1 MLKQTYHWKK
11 NFFFKKTNENSW
23 KLQSEWV
30 IIVLDQYTD
39 LDFYNAS
46 SLKQQAVCRH
56 VAQLAYII
64 RFRANQSLLLLLS
77 AACLAENQFF

>member
-1 MLKQTYHWKK
+1 MS
-11 NFFFKKTNENSW
+11 NFSAISW
-23 KLQSEWV
+23 QVTFWRDV
-30 IIVLDQYTD
+30 NDDDIHFVLDQYTD

-56 VAQLAYII
+56 VVQLAYII

-77 AACLAENQFF
+77 AACLVENQFF